1 MTAPP
6 KKSSVITC
14 TTCCQDCIYSGHA
27 DGRTVCLYI
36 LHTHHRRP
44 CPAGADCT
52 VRETAGQ
59 RTDERRSFAVKR
71 TKWDTVRARQLL
83 DEGRDAVAVAG
94 AVGVSVNTLR
104 SWMRRQNLKAAKKTD
119 TEPAPSADQQEHD
132 PDGAPAGSE
141 PTRAVEPES
150 QSAKADAG
158 KLRPT
163 LVPTSLIRA
172 VATVREYGCYKYH
185 DPENWRKVDPQR
197 YRDALYRHLLAY
209 LDDPEGVDEESGL
222 PHLWHLAC
230 NVAFLIEMAE

>member
-1 MTAPP
+1 M
-6 KKSSVITC
+6 
-14 TTCCQDCIYSGHA
+14 
-27 DGRTVCLYI
+27 
-36 LHTHHRRP
+36 
-44 CPAGADCT
+44 
-52 VRETAGQ
+52 
-59 RTDERRSFAVKR
+59 KR
-71 TKWDTVRARQLL
+71 TKWDTARARQLL
-83 DEGRDAVAVAG
+83 DEGWDTVEVAD

-104 SWMRRQNLKAAKKTD
+104 SWMRRQNLKDAKKADTD
-119 TEPAPSADQQEHD
+119 PAPSADQQEQD
-132 PDGAPAGSE
+132 PDGVPAGSE

-230 NVAFLIEMAE
+230 NATFLIEMAE

>member
-1 MTAPP
+1 M
-6 KKSSVITC
+6 
-14 TTCCQDCIYSGHA
+14 
-27 DGRTVCLYI
+27 
-36 LHTHHRRP
+36 
-44 CPAGADCT
+44 
-52 VRETAGQ
+52 
-59 RTDERRSFAVKR
+59 KR

-197 YRDALYRHLLAY
+197 YRDALSRRAY
-209 LDDPEGVDEESGL
+209 GPYAHQRSREAAQGQN
-222 PHLWHLAC
+222 A
-230 NVAFLIEMAE
+230 AA